1 MLFRFILSRLGSAAI
16 LSVGIIFVS
25 FVLTALLPGDAAT
38 SRLGERAAADPEI
51 VAAVRSRYGLDQPLY
66 VQFFIYLGN
75 LFRGD
80 LGTSIRTQNPVLSDL
95 AQFGPASAELAI
107 AATVIAIILGVGFG
121 IVASLR
127 ANGIVDQVLRVV
139 SLGGVSIPIFWLALI
154 AVYLFATVNRIFP
167 SSGRLNPGETPPPQ
181 ITGMY
186 TFDSL
191 AAGNWPL
198 FVSAFTHLLLP
209 ALVLS
214 APMIGLLL
222 RFTRSS
228 MLEVLG
234 NEYVRAA
241 EAKGLPRRTVVLRHV
256 LRGAL
261 VPVITV
267 LGTAFAS
274 LLAGTVLV
282 EQIFGWPG
290 IGAYAF
296 RSASNLDL
304 PAIVGVTLFVA
315 LVYITVN
322 LIVDFLYG
330 VIDPRIRRA

>member
-1 MLFRFILSRLGSAAI
+1 MLLRFIISRLGSAVILAI
-16 LSVGIIFVS
+16 GIILVS
-25 FVLTALLPGDAAT
+25 FTLTALLPGDAAS

-51 VAAVRSRYGLDQPLY
+51 MAATRRRYGLDQPLY
-66 VQFFIYLGN
+66 IQFFVYLGN
-75 LFRGD
+75 LLRGD
-80 LGTSIRTQNPVLSDL
+80 LGTSIRTQKPVLTDL
-95 AQFGPASAELAI
+95 AQFAPASAELAI
-107 AATVIAIILGVGFG
+107 AATVIAIIFGVGLG
-121 IVASLR
+121 IIASLR
-127 ANGIVDQVLRVV
+127 ANGVIDQGLRVV

-154 AVYLFATVNRIFP
+154 AVFLFSITFRIFP
-167 SSGRLNPGETPPPQ
+167 SSGRLDPGQTPPQQ

-191 AAGNWPL
+191 FTGNWVL
-198 FVSAFTHLLLP
+198 FVSALSHLILP
-209 ALVLS
+209 ALVLA
-214 APMIGLLL
+214 APMVGLLL

-241 EAKGLPRRTVVLRHV
+241 EAKGLPAHTVVLRHV

-315 LVYITVN
+315 IVYITVN

-330 VIDPRIRRA
+330 VVDPRIRRA

>member
-1 MLFRFILSRLGSAAI
+1 MLVRFILGRLGSAVI
-16 LSVGIIFVS
+16 LAVGIIFVS
-25 FVLTALLPGDAAT
+25 FILTALLPGDAAT

-66 VQFFIYLGN
+66 MQFFIYLGN
-75 LFRGD
+75 LLRGD
-80 LGTSIRTQNPVLSDL
+80 LGTSVRTQNPVLADL

-107 AATVIAIILGVGFG
+107 VAAIIAIIVGVGFG
-121 IVASLR
+121 IIASLR
-127 ANGIVDQVLRVV
+127 ANGIVDQILRVV

-154 AVYLFATVNRIFP
+154 AVYLFATVNQVFP
-167 SSGRLNPGETPPPQ
+167 SSGRLNPGETPPPRV
-181 ITGMY
+181 TGIY

-191 AAGNWPL
+191 VAGDWPL
-198 FVSAFTHLLLP
+198 FMSSLSHLMLP
-209 ALVLS
+209 AIVLS

-234 NEYVRAA
+234 NEYIRAA
-241 EAKGLPRRTVVLRHV
+241 EAKGLPRRTVILRHV
-256 LRGAL
+256 LRSAL

-290 IGAYAF
+290 IGAYAY

-315 LVYITVN
+315 IVYITVN

>member
-25 FVLTALLPGDAAT
+25 FILTALLPGDAAT

-66 VQFFIYLGN
+66 MQFFIYLGN

-107 AATVIAIILGVGFG
+107 AATLIAVVLGVGFG
-121 IVASLR
+121 IIASLR

-154 AVYLFATVNRIFP
+154 AVYLFSTVNRIFP

-181 ITGMY
+181 VTGMY
-186 TFDSL
+186 TFDAL

-198 FVSAFTHLLLP
+198 FVSAFTHLILP

-241 EAKGLPRRTVVLRHV
+241 EAKGLPRHTVVLRHV

>member
-1 MLFRFILSRLGSAAI
+1 MLLRFILNRIGSAVI
-16 LSVGIIFVS
+16 LAFGIVLVS
-25 FVLTALLPGDAAT
+25 FTLSSLLPGDAVTA
-38 SRLGERAAADPEI
+38 RLGERAAGDPEI
-51 VAAVRSRYGLDQPLY
+51 VAAMRERYGLDQPLY
-66 VQFFIYLGN
+66 IQFFIYIGA

-80 LGTSIRTQNPVLSDL
+80 LGTSVRTSNPVLEDL
-95 AQFGPASAELAI
+95 LQFGPASAELAI
-107 AATVIAIILGVGFG
+107 TATIIAIVIGVGFG

-127 ANGIVDQVLRVV
+127 ANGVIDQGLRVV
-139 SLGGVSIPIFWLALI
+139 SLGGVSVPVFWLALI
-154 AVYLFATVNRIFP
+154 AVFMFSIVFPIFP
-167 SSGRLNPGETPPPQ
+167 SSGRLDPGEPPPPTT
-181 ITGMY
+181 TGLY
-186 TFDSL
+186 TVDAL
-191 AAGNWPL
+191 VAGDLPL
-198 FVSAFTHLLLP
+198 FFAALSHLILP

-214 APMIGLLL
+214 APMVGLLL

-241 EAKGLPRRTVVLRHV
+241 EAKGLPARTVVLRHV

-290 IGAYAF
+290 IGSYAF
-296 RSASNLDL
+296 NSATNLDV
-304 PAIVGVTLFVA
+304 PSIVGVTLFVA
-315 LVYITVN
+315 VVYITVN
-322 LIVDFLYG
+322 LTVDLLYG
-330 VIDPRIRRA
+330 VIDPRIRAA